1 MDESQLL
8 KLSVILSAKKLTNS
22 TFTSVMIFEVTYLT
36 FLVYTI
42 QVLIYFCI
50 QNIYY
55 LIY

>member
-55 LIY
+55 LFY